1 MPQGIYETE
10 DLLRMEGLERAQN
23 LIRFKGPIEFVGSNQ
38 FFNVY
43 KTGEFKCHM
52 KIYEK
57 PDSSQKTLINDFMH
71 LVDVS
76 TFLTNGKI
84 LVKALRRF
92 MVFGPDGKYIDE
104 VDFEPINDPLEY
116 SEIQGIIMENTRMRV
131 KKAQIEIQ
139 YDEEGN

>member
-1 MPQGIYETE
+1 MPDGIYETE
-10 DLLRMEGLERAQN
+10 DLIRMEGIDKAQA

-38 FFNVY
+38 FINVY
-43 KTGEFKCHM
+43 KTGDFRCHM

-76 TFLTNGKI
+76 TFLQDGKI

-92 MVFGPDGKYIDE
+92 MIFSDDAQYIDE
-104 VDFEPINDPLEY
+104 VDFEPI
-116 SEIQGIIMENTRMRV
+116 
-131 KKAQIEIQ
+131 
-139 YDEEGN
+139 